1 MPPKRSIR
9 RPASVRA
16 AKAKAKPAPKNIPDR
31 RAKRNQKKSSTENMA
46 DAAKCE
52 GDILPPLQSP
62 RGRVLL
68 LPRVRESM
76 RQTCRDSSGCG
87 RPLAGDSP
95 QRHHFAKPPPMEAAQ
110 SQQHEH
116 FLHVYTSVTQ
126 EQRLTLDNVGYLTQ
140 VRKVDALSEEW
151 GKNCEEEILAPPHPP
166 KPKPSSRQPKSSG
179 CGTRGHDN
187 WRL

>member
-52 GDILPPLQSP
+52 GDILPPQQSP

-68 LPRVRESM
+68 LPRVR
-76 RQTCRDSSGCG
+76 
-87 RPLAGDSP
+87 
-95 QRHHFAKPPPMEAAQ
+95 
-110 SQQHEH
+110 
-116 FLHVYTSVTQ
+116 
-126 EQRLTLDNVGYLTQ
+126 
-140 VRKVDALSEEW
+140 
-151 GKNCEEEILAPPHPP
+151 GKHTANL
-166 KPKPSSRQPKSSG
+166 
-179 CGTRGHDN
+179 
-187 WRL
+187 